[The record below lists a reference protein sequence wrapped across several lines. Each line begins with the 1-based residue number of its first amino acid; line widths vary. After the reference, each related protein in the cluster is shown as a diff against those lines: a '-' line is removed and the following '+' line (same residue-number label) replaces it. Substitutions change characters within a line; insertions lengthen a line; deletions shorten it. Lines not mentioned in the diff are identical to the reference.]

1 MWMCVFSCVSVC
13 VCVCVCVYVC
23 VCCRMGDD
31 GSDHAAFVQH
41 LGMAGANM
49 GFSAGSKYPTYQ

>member
-1 MWMCVFSCVSVC
+1 MS
-13 VCVCVCVYVC
+13 YTHTHTHTHTH
-23 VCCRMGDD
+23 RMGDD

-41 LGMAGANM
+41 LGLPGVNF